1 MKINSLIHPLSID
14 LLEEYLNIKWKI
26 IIILVITNAKRNS
39 ENAVMKD
46 LFN

>member
-1 MKINSLIHPLSID
+1 MMNSSRCPLFID